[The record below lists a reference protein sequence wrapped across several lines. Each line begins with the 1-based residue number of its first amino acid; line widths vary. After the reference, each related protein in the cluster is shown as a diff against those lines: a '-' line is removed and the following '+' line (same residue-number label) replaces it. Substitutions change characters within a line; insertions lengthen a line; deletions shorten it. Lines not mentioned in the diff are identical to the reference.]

1 MRKFYW
7 LVVTLKKVVYTC
19 KNFIDNEF
27 FFRKMGYVKI
37 KELFKCKEG

>member
-7 LVVTLKKVVYTC
+7 LVVTLKKVVYTG
-19 KNFIDNEF
+19 KNFIDNEI

-37 KELFKCKEG
+37 KEFFKSKEG